1 MHPFKGV
8 VPSNYGSG
16 RRQRQR
22 QRQREQRNPAAL
34 HLEACSMAH
43 GPGHALGTALLLL
56 AHGDTSEH
64 DFAVRYDI
72 RATCRPGSHW
82 GASI

>member
-22 QRQREQRNPAAL
+22 QREQRNPAAL
-34 HLEACSMAH
+34 HLEACPMAH

-56 AHGDTSEH
+56 AHDDTSEH

-72 RATCRPGSHW
+72 RATCWPGSHW
-82 GASI
+82 GGSI